1 MNKILDENYLDLIID
16 NTLLGEQVQE
26 SDITRLNNM
35 YSILHVLREDP
46 TPCELG
52 QLYEYYSFPSLYTP
66 MAQAGI
72 DDAGVSSVQNNP
84 YLALYGQGILV
95 GVIDTGIDYRHPAFL
110 DKDGSTRI
118 VSIWD
123 QSIQDGTPPAGFQ
136 YGTEYGRDMINRALR
151 AENPL
156 DIVPT
161 ADTNGHG
168 TAIASII
175 AGSLNEDN
183 GGQRHRYTG
192 GTGSGKTEK
201 AKKES
206 APNIFCAGGC
216 GVLPGNRYYAGIE
229 ISGGGIPK
237 SQAPCCHLFRT
248 RKQSG
253 EP

>member
-110 DKDGSTRI
+110 DKDGNTRI

-123 QSIQDGTPPAGFQ
+123 HTGRNASGRISIRYRIWKRHDQQSTPG
-136 YGTEYGRDMINRALR
+136 
-151 AENPL
+151 
-156 DIVPT
+156 
-161 ADTNGHG
+161 
-168 TAIASII
+168 
-175 AGSLNEDN
+175 
-183 GGQRHRYTG
+183 
-192 GTGSGKTEK
+192 
-201 AKKES
+201 
-206 APNIFCAGGC
+206 
-216 GVLPGNRYYAGIE
+216 
-229 ISGGGIPK
+229 
-237 SQAPCCHLFRT
+237 
-248 RKQSG
+248 
-253 EP
+253 

>member
-26 SDITRLNNM
+26 SDITRLNTM

-110 DKDGSTRI
+110 DKDGNTRI
-118 VSIWD
+118 VSI
-123 QSIQDGTPPAGFQ
+123 
-136 YGTEYGRDMINRALR
+136 L
-151 AENPL
+151 
-156 DIVPT
+156 
-161 ADTNGHG
+161 
-168 TAIASII
+168 
-175 AGSLNEDN
+175 SLI
-183 GGQRHRYTG
+183 H
-192 GTGSGKTEK
+192 
-201 AKKES
+201 
-206 APNIFCAGGC
+206 I
-216 GVLPGNRYYAGIE
+216 
-229 ISGGGIPK
+229 
-237 SQAPCCHLFRT
+237 
-248 RKQSG
+248 
-253 EP
+253 